1 MDYVQIQLIPTPIL
15 AVTRKQHFP
24 IIYDDFGGG
33 FALSGLILQTP
44 FPQFITDDI
53 GTGNFALSGLLLQ
66 APVNQSISDSAVA
79 AFALSGA
86 TNTSPGVYSQSI
98 SDSENGNFALS
109 GAVKYNPLPESVS
122 DSYSGNFGLTGA

>member
-1 MDYVQIQLIPTPIL
+1 MDYVQLQLIPSPIL
-15 AVTRKQHFP
+15 AFNPKQHFP

-33 FALSGLILQTP
+33 FALSGLILQAP
-44 FPQFITDDI
+44 FPESIADDI

-66 APVNQSISDSAVA
+66 VPVNQSISDSANG

-98 SDSENGNFALS
+98 ADSANGAFALS
-109 GAVKYNPLPESVS
+109 GLVKYSPLSESVS
-122 DSYSGNFGLTGA
+122 DLYSGNFGLTGA